1 MARSRPTPDAGIRR
15 RPKDRKAQ
23 IARASAEAF
32 STLGYHAVSMEAI
45 ASRVGISATAL
56 YRHYPSKY
64 NLFRDAVLA
73 LGEQLVGCT
82 EFADEAQADAE
93 TLQRLI
99 SAITDTALANRE
111 SGGLYRWE
119 ARFLRGD
126 DQATLNSQMRTVNRR
141 IQLPLMAL
149 RPELS
154 SRQRWMLSSSML
166 SVIGS
171 IVDHHAKLPAVHIR
185 AVLGEIA
192 TAISTAVVPDPADG
206 PAAEVQRRRPAGV
219 DTSKYEALLTE
230 SVRLFNRKGYRDTTM
245 EEIASAVGIPTSGIY
260 RYFSGKNDILAAI
273 YRRAADR
280 LSSEASSILGAVTDP
295 EEALTGLIDAY
306 VKRSF
311 DHPELAYVYYTE
323 RMNMAPA
330 DQRILRNLQ
339 RATVES
345 WVRLLTEIRSD
356 WTVGQARFAVHAAMA
371 LVDRCGQAGALRQ
384 HRRVACR
391 CRRVARPHAAR
402 PLPIADDVAR
412 HIGAVTDQPDDGQWP
427 GLSRDEPQPDSGFDG
442 AVDVDVPTGVARESL
457 SGESIEQL
465 GADEVRDPGSG
476 DGHAGDRR
484 DARSSRFLG
493 WHS

>member
-1 MARSRPTPDAGIRR
+1 MVRGAREERMSLGRPNSHPGIRR

-32 STLGYHAVSMEAI
+32 SALGYHAVSMEAI

-64 NLFRDAVLA
+64 DLFRDAVLA
-73 LGEQLVGCT
+73 LGEQLVACT
-82 EFADEAQADAE
+82 AFSDEAQADAQ

-119 ARFLRGD
+119 ARYLRGD
-126 DQATLNSQMRTVNRR
+126 DQATLNAQMRTVNHR
-141 IQLPLMAL
+141 IQRPLSAL
-149 RPELS
+149 RPGLT

-185 AVLGEIA
+185 AVLAEVAG
-192 TAISTAVVPDPADG
+192 AISTADVADLPTHEPA
-206 PAAEVQRRRPAGV
+206 RRRRVGV
-219 DTSKYEALLTE
+219 DSSKYEALLTE
-230 SVRLFNRKGYRDTTM
+230 SVALFNRKGYRDTTM

-280 LSSEASSILGAVTDP
+280 LSSEASTILGAVTDP
-295 EEALTGLIDAY
+295 EEALTRLIDAY

-323 RMNMAPA
+323 RVNMAPA
-330 DQRILRNLQ
+330 DQKILRNLQ

-345 WVRLLTEIRSD
+345 WVRLVTSIRSD

-371 LVDRCGQAGALRQ
+371 LVIDVGRLVQYDNTVAS
-384 HRRVACR
+384 RVL
-391 CRRVARPHAAR
+391 VARMLDLTLLGRYRLRTTLPAR
-402 PLPIADDVAR
+402 
-412 HIGAVTDQPDDGQWP
+412 
-427 GLSRDEPQPDSGFDG
+427 
-442 AVDVDVPTGVARESL
+442 
-457 SGESIEQL
+457 
-465 GADEVRDPGSG
+465 
-476 DGHAGDRR
+476 
-484 DARSSRFLG
+484 
-493 WHS
+493 